1 MKIKPMKINSFNYR
15 YTSKKIIFLAILSL
29 FISLT
34 TAAQDGLLKERFREK
49 KEQIK
54 SLKIAFITNELNLT
68 PEEATKFW
76 PLFNAFED
84 KQQEIRKQKLKGYF
98 DRADNKMIDKLSEKE
113 ASSMLSQMEY
123 ADDELYQ
130 LKKKF
135 LSNLK
140 GVLPATK
147 ILKLKKAEEQFS
159 KKLLQQYRD
168 KKIGR

>member
-1 MKIKPMKINSFNYR
+1 MKSKINKYKENNYKSMRTTCKLIIIVLFLTSLSSF
-15 YTSKKIIFLAILSL
+15 
-29 FISLT
+29 
-34 TAAQDGLLKERFREK
+34 AQDGPLRERFKQK

-68 PEEATKFW
+68 PDEAAKFW

-84 KQQEIRKQKLKGYF
+84 KQQEIKKQKMKAFL
-98 DRADNKMIDKLSEKE
+98 DRKDDNTLDQLSEKE
-113 ASSMLSQMEY
+113 AANILNQMESTE
-123 ADDELYQ
+123 DELYQ

-135 LSNLK
+135 ITSLK

-147 ILKLKKAEEQFS
+147 ILKLKKAEEEFS